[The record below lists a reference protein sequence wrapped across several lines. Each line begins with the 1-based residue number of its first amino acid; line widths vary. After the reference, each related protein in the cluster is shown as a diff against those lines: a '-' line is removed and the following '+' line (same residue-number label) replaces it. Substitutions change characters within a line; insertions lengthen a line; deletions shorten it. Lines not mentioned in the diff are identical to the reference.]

1 MEARKRF
8 MSFDTT
14 KLLDPPRPSY
24 TFSIYNRDL
33 FEKSK
38 FKDYDS
44 LLEHRLARSQA
55 RANHLALILKNGN
68 VTRPHGAH
76 ESKRDNGKVPTTTSI
91 EFANGEYVASFIL
104 GTDQQTT
111 RHLLIDTGSDLTW
124 WQCGPCRPNK
134 CYEQRNEPLYDFTK
148 SKTYQKLDCL
158 VQSTICLYETSIYD
172 CIPYDNTCI
181 YDYKYADGSRTRGWI
196 GEDVI
201 TFVLDQNTVR
211 IFFGCGRDQTNGTAF
226 TGEYSGIAGLG
237 RRVHIGSFSLPS
249 QFEADIMAL
258 CLPEFYST
266 KPSTLSFHTTPY
278 KKTTSARL
286 IPNFKF
292 PTIYFV
298 NLYKVFIND
307 KVIPLFPSFSRNIGN
322 DMTGGCI
329 VDTGATITNFPPDFY
344 YVFRDTFR
352 QEVKDIPLYDAPLG
366 SFDTCYM
373 VDPGVVPTF
382 PVVKMYFGHQSPEN
396 LLLLE
401 QQRVVVHERGLFC
414 LAFKKWSHPLAII
427 GSYQLQGIGLTFDTA
442 TDTLSFELDACN

>member
-44 LLEHRLARSQA
+44 LLEHRLVHSQA
-55 RANHLALILKNGN
+55 RANHLALILENGN
-68 VTRPHGAH
+68 VTRPHSAH
-76 ESKRDNGKVPTTTSI
+76 ESKRENGKVPTSTSI

-104 GTDQQTT
+104 GTDQIK
-111 RHLLIDTGSDLTW
+111 RLLLIDTGSDLTW

-134 CYEQRNEPLYDFTK
+134 CYAQKHEPLYDFTK

-158 VQSTICLYETSIYD
+158 AQSTSCVYKSKVYD

-181 YDYKYADGSRTRGWI
+181 YDYKYADGARTRGWI
-196 GEDVI
+196 ADEVI
-201 TFVLDQNTVR
+201 TFVLDSNPVK
-211 IFFGCGRDQTNGTAF
+211 ILFGSGRDQTNGTAF
-226 TGEYSGIAGLG
+226 SGEYSGIAGLG
-237 RRVHIGSFSLPS
+237 RRVNIGSFSLPS
-249 QFEADIMAL
+249 QLKVDIMAL

-278 KKTTSARL
+278 KKKTSARL
-286 IPNFKF
+286 IPNYKL
-292 PTIYFV
+292 PTFYFV
-298 NLYKVFIND
+298 NLYKVLIND
-307 KVIPLFPSFSRNIGN
+307 KEVPSFPSFSLNIGN
-322 DMTGGCI
+322 GMTGGCI
-329 VDTGATITNFPPDFY
+329 VDTGSIVTNFPTDFY
-344 YVFRDTFR
+344 DEFRDTFR
-352 QEVKDIPLYDAPLG
+352 KEAGDIPLYDAPYG
-366 SFDTCYM
+366 DFDTCYM

-382 PVVKMYFGHQSPEN
+382 PVVKMYFDHQNPEN

-401 QQRVVVHERGLFC
+401 QKRVVVHERGLFC
-414 LAFKKWSHPLAII
+414 LAFISWDQNIAII